1 MESRKAKILDAF
13 TKFVR
18 QRPGLEY
25 GNYGDLR
32 SYRAESRSISRDLQ
46 HATELIAQVG
56 LRDSLSADA
65 IIAACR
71 GAYSGRLEITE
82 TVDGI
87 RIDYCTGQY
96 FSTEYRRAV
105 CAVLAAALWDYW
117 REDMPAPVAK
127 RTQHGTE
134 LDLYA
139 LGSRKVTVCDY
150 LRGRAQAQLSR
161 GVANRYFR

>member
-1 MESRKAKILDAF
+1 MESRKAKILEAL

-25 GNYGDLR
+25 GNYGDSR

-46 HATELIAQVG
+46 HATELIEQVG
-56 LRDSLSADA
+56 LSDSLSADA

-71 GAYSGRLEITE
+71 GAYSSRLEITE
-82 TVDGI
+82 TADGL

-96 FSTEYRRAV
+96 FPTEYRRAV
-105 CAVLAAALWDYW
+105 CAVLAGALWDHW
-117 REDMPAPVAK
+117 RDDMPAPVGK
-127 RTQHGTE
+127 RTEHGIE

-139 LGSRKVTVCDY
+139 LGSRKVTTCDY

>member
-1 MESRKAKILDAF
+1 MESRKAKILEAL

-25 GNYGDLR
+25 ANYSDSR

-46 HATELIAQVG
+46 HTTELIAQVSWREG
-56 LRDSLSADA
+56 ITADA
-65 IIAACR
+65 IISTAKR
-71 GAYSGRLEITE
+71 AYSGRLTISE
-82 TVDGI
+82 TSKGVTVN
-87 RIDYCTGQY
+87 YCTGQY

-105 CAVLAAALWDYW
+105 CAVLAGALWDHW
-117 REDMPAPVAK
+117 RDDMPAPVAR
-127 RTQHGTE
+127 RTEHGIE

-139 LGSRKVTVCDY
+139 LGSRKVTACDY